1 MSNDTQRADQI
12 AHRLYSKLAIVV
24 NHARATIEPP
34 PTAKVDKWFNLETP
48 DPEIFKEH
56 TRIYRSIS
64 SAPTVP
70 LFQLQVL
77 LCVPELASNQV
88 LVYSAPDSSRVC
100 IDPTPRYIVL
110 ESWSIEFTPNHA
122 GSQGSDDRVDVAPST
137 IYKHGI
143 PLFRTIFTL
152 LHVLPAWK
160 LARRLRGRGGG
171 GVGRRNGNFSI
182 QLRVDSVDGSIRPED
197 ILSFDNTPASL
208 RSVLQHESHVLPPIT
223 HPMGEL
229 QVSATYLTH
238 PTFQLDTRESLL
250 SSRFLSEGPDFTPT
264 LVKNQQRDSLSG
276 SPGSLPLRT
285 SLPRSPPRSI
295 ADRFV
300 LPPATHTRTTSFSS
314 QQGVKGSP
322 SGSPR
327 LGNIPLPVTRNLSGA
342 GMGTSGVSDSSSSRQ
357 GAASLGSREEVS
369 ALAARVRRESLQGR
383 SSLDGT
389 TPGGVPIRRTPIT
402 TVNAFKSS
410 TISSGSPSL
419 HSPSPSLRQ
428 HSPLSTGGPSLPSR
442 PMQSPSSSRVPPSP
456 IGAGGTFPSSPITPF
471 RPSPSFAPSSLGSG
485 RSPASGEG
493 IPASPASTGIQGSPR
508 QQGRRYTSSFGPR
521 AAGAAG
527 SRDASPRGSP
537 GSATKEIDKPP
548 GTSYLSTHTDDDD
561 ISAFV
566 QEIDARKPLA
576 SRREGSPAPA
586 PASAGAS
593 PRMRERTIRE
603 ESESSDHDVAPPA
616 HARARTMSSPSPML
630 ATESDVDERLRKMN
644 DAFLASLQGFGSRR
658 REPSGSPRTASGTVS
673 ERGST
678 PRRPLDPMAYA
689 GDGAARRQ
697 SPLEGPRAGE
707 VSLPSPSSDVGIPPA
722 YVRPRLG
729 STGSARSGFSVASEE
744 VLGRMDPEVG
754 PSDERRR
761 SGLSGLGRES

>member
-12 AHRLYSKLAIVV
+12 AHRLYSKLALVV

-34 PTAKVDKWFNLETP
+34 PNAKIDKWFNLETP
-48 DPEIFKEH
+48 DPELFKEH

-64 SAPTVP
+64 TTQPVP
-70 LFQLQVL
+70 HFQLQVL
-77 LCVPELASNQV
+77 LCIPELATNQV
-88 LVYSAPDSSRVC
+88 LVYVAPDSSRVR
-100 IDPTPRYIVL
+100 IDPIPRYIVL
-110 ESWSIEFTPNHA
+110 ETWALEFVPNHA
-122 GSQGSDDRVDVAPST
+122 RPQDSDDRTDVAPST
-137 IYKHGI
+137 MYKHGI

-152 LHVLPAWK
+152 LRVLPAWK
-160 LARRLRGRGGG
+160 LARRLRRRVGGG
-171 GVGRRNGNFSI
+171 RNGNFSI
-182 QLRVDSVDGSIRPED
+182 RLRVDGVDGSIRPDE
-197 ILSFDNTPASL
+197 IMSFDTTPPAAAQ
-208 RSVLQHESHVLPPIT
+208 VLKRESHVLPPIV

-229 QVSATYLTH
+229 GVSTTYLTH
-238 PTFQLDTRESLL
+238 PNFQLDTLESLL

-264 LVKNQQRDSLSG
+264 LVKNQQRDSISG

-285 SLPRSPPRSI
+285 SLPRSPPRSV

-300 LPPATHTRTTSFSS
+300 IPPTTHTRTTSFSS
-314 QQGVKGSP
+314 TQGVRGSP

-442 PMQSPSSSRVPPSP
+442 PAQSPTASRVPPSP
-456 IGAGGTFPSSPITPF
+456 IGAGSNFASSPVTPF
-471 RPSPSFAPSSLGSG
+471 RPSPTFAPSSLGSG

-493 IPASPASTGIQGSPR
+493 VPASPASAGLQGSPR

-521 AAGAAG
+521 APGAAG
-527 SRDASPRGSP
+527 SREASPRSSP
-537 GSATKEIDKPP
+537 KGAAKELDKVP

-566 QEIDARKPLA
+566 QDIDARRPLS
-576 SRREGSPAPA
+576 SRRDGSPAPA
-586 PASAGAS
+586 PSPPPSAA
-593 PRMRERTIRE
+593 PPLHTRERTIRE
-603 ESESSDHDVAPPA
+603 ESESSDTGAAPPL
-616 HARARTMSSPSPML
+616 RARTLSTPYPL
-630 ATESDVDERLRKMN
+630 LTTEAEIGEHLREMN
-644 DAFLASLQGFGSRR
+644 ENFLASLEGMGGRR
-658 REPSGSPRTASGTVS
+658 RDSSGSPRPGSGS
-673 ERGST
+673 SSSAAADRGSV
-678 PRRPLDPMAYA
+678 RRPPLDPIAYA
-689 GDGAARRQ
+689 GPAGARREG
-697 SPLEGPRAGE
+697 PLEGPRAA
-707 VSLPSPSSDVGIPPA
+707 LPEMPPN

-729 STGSARSGFSVASEE
+729 STGSARSGFSIASEE
-744 VLGRMDPEVG
+744 VIGRMDPEIG
-754 PSDERRR
+754 SSSDERRR
-761 SGLSGLGRES
+761 SALGREYSS